1 MIQLKDIKKP
11 EDIRGLSDDELRN
24 LAEQMREA
32 MLKWVSTIG
41 GHVGPNLG
49 VVEATLAMYQVF
61 DASKDKI
68 VWDVSHQDVAYK
80 MLTGRVDAF
89 LDPKLYRSI
98 SEYTFPPE
106 APEYDLF
113 YAGHTSPSITLATGL
128 AKARDLKGEKYN
140 VVAFIGDGSLSGG
153 VAFEGLDAA
162 GALGTNLIVI
172 VNDNQ
177 MAIAEDHGALY
188 DNLRQLRETNGTA
201 DDNYFRSLGFDYLY
215 VKEGNNLDAV
225 RQALAKA
232 KDSPKPIVVHIDTQK
247 GQGYVPAERNR
258 EEFHYM
264 PPFDLANGLPA
275 ENSDAPDYDTLTG
288 KIAMEMIEK
297 DPLTLVVTAAT
308 PGAFCFDEAT
318 RKRAGKQYMD
328 VGIAEQCGV
337 SVSAA
342 AAKGGAKPI
351 FVVESTFLQRA
362 LDQLIEDLSLDCL
375 PATLLVQGTG
385 VYGIPDV
392 THLGFWDEVQLSHIP
407 NLLYLAP
414 TSAEEYRAMVDW
426 AHQQQNVPVA
436 IRVPGGPYHETLV
449 PVEPNFDS
457 KWQTVQKG
465 SEVAL
470 IAMGNMLAV
479 ALEAAKLLKDQGI
492 NATVINPRFISGVDE
507 AALLALE
514 ADHKAI
520 VTLEDSSLSGGF
532 GEKVARL
539 AGPTSMRVKCLGLD
553 KKFID
558 RYNVD
563 DVLKQCNL
571 TPEGVA
577 ATAQELLK

>member
-1 MIQLKDIKKP
+1 MIALKDIKKP
-11 EDIRGLSDDELRN
+11 SDIKNLKDDELRD
-24 LAEQMREA
+24 LARQMREA
-32 MLKWVSTIG
+32 LLQWVSTIG

-61 DASKDKI
+61 DADKDKV

-106 APEYDLF
+106 APQYDIF
-113 YAGHTSPSITLATGL
+113 YGGHTSPSITLATGL
-128 AKARDLKGEKYN
+128 AKARDLKDEKYN
-140 VVAFIGDGSLSGG
+140 VIAFIGDGSLSGG

-177 MAIAEDHGALY
+177 MAIAEDHGAIY

-201 DDNYFRSLGFDYLY
+201 DDNIFRTFGFDYIY
-215 VKEGNNLDAV
+215 VKEGNDLDAV
-225 RQALAKA
+225 RTALKQA

-264 PPFDLANGLPA
+264 PPFDPENGLPKD
-275 ENSDAPDYDTLTG
+275 NSDAPDYDDLTG
-288 KIAMEMIEK
+288 KLAMEKIKE
-297 DPLTLVVTAAT
+297 DPLTLVITAAT
-308 PGAFCFDEAT
+308 PGAFCFDEAI
-318 RKRAGKQYMD
+318 RKEAGTQYMD

-337 SVSAA
+337 SVASG
-342 AAKGGAKPI
+342 AAKGEVKPI

-362 LDQLIEDLSLDCL
+362 FDQLVEDLSLDCV
-375 PATLLVQGTG
+375 PATLLVQGAG

-414 TSAEEYRAMVDW
+414 TSAQEYRAMLDW
-426 AHQQQNVPVA
+426 AHDQTKRPVA
-436 IRVPGGPYHETLV
+436 IRVPAGPYHESLV
-449 PVEPNFDS
+449 EVAPDFDS
-457 KWQTVQKG
+457 KWQIVHKG
-465 SEVAL
+465 NQVAL
-470 IAMGNMLAV
+470 IGMGNMLAV
-479 ALEAAKLLKDQGI
+479 ALDAAKILKDQGVI
-492 NATVINPRFISGVDE
+492 ATVINPRVISDVDE
-507 AALLALE
+507 TALKALE

-520 VTLEDSSLSGGF
+520 ITMEDSSLSGGF
-532 GEKVARL
+532 GEKVARV
-539 AGPTSMRVKCLGLD
+539 AGPTSMKVKCLGID

-558 RYNVD
+558 RYNAD
-563 DVLKQCNL
+563 ELLASSGL
-571 TPEGVA
+571 TPEAVA
-577 ATAQELLK
+577 ATAFTLI